1 MNDAQPSFREPDSD
15 EIPAAS
21 IRIAQT
27 PDAPTLR
34 GAARVDHEDVVCELD
49 LFVLEGP
56 DAGARYALLSSQHS
70 PTLVGQSATCDLRL
84 RDRSISRRHASFD
97 ASSWPVR
104 VRDLG
109 STNGTFVNG
118 VAIIEAQLVGGESIR
133 LGDTTIIAEARAPGP
148 RAKLAD
154 RGRFGR
160 TIGASVAMKRL
171 YPLCD
176 ELAAGDAPVLIEGE
190 MGTGKE
196 LLAESLHEMGPRA
209 SGPFIVVDCAL
220 GGRDLAK
227 RQRETGGSFERLL
240 AQAAGGTLL
249 LDEVGELDAP
259 LQRALA
265 RALAAN
271 GRTSRESPAPARI
284 LVATRKDLDLLVQQ
298 GRFRED
304 LFALI
309 SGARIELPPLRAREG
324 DVALLARHFWL
335 EGGGDARAFPAD
347 AVARAASHSWAG
359 NVRELRELTSR
370 LLVPGGDAALP
381 STAAP
386 ELPCDDTAKLT
397 AIVHELLDADVS
409 YSEAR
414 RRLLVEFEQ
423 RYVERMLVAHR
434 GNITRAAAA
443 SGLARRNFQL
453 IRARR
458 REEMGS

>member
-1 MNDAQPSFREPDSD
+1 MTSAQPSFRQPESD
-15 EIPAAS
+15 ELPAAS
-21 IRIAQT
+21 IRIAQGA
-27 PDAPTLR
+27 DAPTLR
-34 GAARVDHEDVVCELD
+34 GAARVDHDDLACELE

-56 DAGARYALLSSQHS
+56 DAGARYALRSSQHS

-118 VAIIEAQLVGGESIR
+118 VAIVEAQLVGGESIR

-160 TIGASVAMKRL
+160 TLGASVAMKRL

-176 ELAAGDAPVLIEGE
+176 ELAAGDVPVLIEGE

-196 LLAESLHEMGPRA
+196 LLAESIHEMGPRA
-209 SGPFIVVDCAL
+209 SGPFMVVDCAL

-271 GRTSRESPAPARI
+271 AGSARI

-309 SGARIELPPLRAREG
+309 SGARVELPPLRAREG

-359 NVRELRELTSR
+359 NVRELRELMSR

-381 STAAP
+381 SPVAP

-458 REEMGS
+458 RDEMGS